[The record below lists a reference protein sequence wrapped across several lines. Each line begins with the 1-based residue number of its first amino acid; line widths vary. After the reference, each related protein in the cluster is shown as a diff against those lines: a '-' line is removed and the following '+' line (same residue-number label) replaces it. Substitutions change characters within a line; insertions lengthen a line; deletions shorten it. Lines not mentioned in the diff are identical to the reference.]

1 MNRGPVLKCNFKIFR
16 SFLIMPCSHGVYP
29 EIKMCLW
36 QYRKPGAKQSSSKD
50 VLVGYRMKEEAKGSQ
65 QQILLGILN
74 YNYAPYLD
82 HNV

>member
-1 MNRGPVLKCNFKIFR
+1 MTVQKTWGQAVL
-16 SFLIMPCSHGVYP
+16 
-29 EIKMCLW
+29 
-36 QYRKPGAKQSSSKD
+36 QQD